1 MNNILE
7 IKNLTKK
14 YKNRKDALKNL
25 SITVQTGKIVGLLGP
40 NGSGKTTLIKSIVG
54 LLRPDEGEIKID
66 GHLPGIH
73 SKAVTAYLP
82 DLDYLPKW
90 MKVKDAVE
98 FFQEF
103 YDDFDIDKSERLLN
117 FMKLNKNQKV
127 SEYSKGMI
135 EKLQLALVL
144 ARNAKLYIL
153 DEPIAGVDP
162 VSREKILDSIVE
174 FYNEDS
180 SMIITTHLVTDI
192 ERVFDDVAFIKDGE
206 IILYSEA
213 EELRL
218 KHNQSIDQL
227 YREVF
232 AE

>member
-144 ARNAKLYIL
+144 SRNAKLYIL